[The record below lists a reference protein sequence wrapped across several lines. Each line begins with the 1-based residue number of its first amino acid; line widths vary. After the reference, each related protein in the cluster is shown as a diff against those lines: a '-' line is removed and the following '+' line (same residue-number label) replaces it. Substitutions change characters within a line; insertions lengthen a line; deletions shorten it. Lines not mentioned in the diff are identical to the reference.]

1 MSTVTASSS
10 LPVVVVTGAGSGV
23 GRAVV
28 QRFVAE
34 GWRVALVGRHE
45 DSLRETVAASGG
57 DPAGHCAVFVCDVG
71 KPDDVERM
79 AGAVVATFGQVDVLV
94 NSAGTNVRRRAFRE
108 VSIEDWHLVMATN
121 LNGVFY
127 CVRAFL
133 PGMRA
138 RGTGTV
144 ININSDVGKLA
155 RDLAGVAYV
164 TSKFGLAGLTQSLN
178 VEERAHGIRAC
189 SIFPRDVNTPLLDK
203 RPQPPSAESRAKMVQ
218 PEDVAACVWLAASLP
233 PNAIVEELSVHSR

>member
-1 MSTVTASSS
+1 MTAMSPATSV
-10 LPVVVVTGAGSGV
+10 PVAVVTGAGSGV
-23 GRAVV
+23 GRAVA
-28 QRFVAE
+28 QKFMAE
-34 GWRVALVGRHE
+34 GWRVALVGRNE
-45 DSLRETVAASGG
+45 GSLRETIAAAGG
-57 DPAGHCAVFVCDVG
+57 DPTGRCAVFTCDVG
-71 KPDDVERM
+71 RADDVERM
-79 AGAVVATFGQVDVLV
+79 AGAVMATFGQVDVLV
-94 NSAGTNVRRRAFRE
+94 NSAGTNIRRRAFRE
-108 VSIEDWHLVMATN
+108 VSIEDWHVVMATN
-121 LNGVFY
+121 LHGVFY

-164 TSKFGLAGLTQSLN
+164 TSKFGMSGLTQSLN

-203 RPQPPSAESRAKMVQ
+203 RPQPPSAEARARMVQ

-233 PNAIVEELSVHSR
+233 PSAIVEELSVYSR